1 MDIMT
6 PDAAIVKLLGQISDD
21 VRRNADEQGEIKD
34 ELTQIAMAIHML
46 TSTLEKK

>member
-1 MDIMT
+1 MNIVT
-6 PDAAIVKLLGQISDD
+6 PESAMLKLLEQISND